1 MTSRAKYFGKDGDK
15 LKVCDTGGK
24 YKTSTCTRNLLIMS
38 RFPTLLKCQTSNILE
53 LSCQALS
60 ELKRMQNARKEI
72 LKRMAETVN
81 LY

>member
-1 MTSRAKYFGKDGDK
+1 MGKAGDK

-38 RFPTLLKCQTSNILE
+38 RYPTLLKCQTSNILE
-53 LSCQALS
+53 LSCFRIKANAERS
-60 ELKRMQNARKEI
+60 ERNI
-72 LKRMAETVN
+72 KRMAETVN